1 MFLYIFFTFNVCLLH
16 FKVVCLKVFKEGGAV
31 HLFIQSEKSTV
42 SFKKGEVL
50 IVTQETFGKFK
61 TIHPEPNLK
70 KCHESEDM
78 SSLTPFP
85 YLGSPDVVPPALSW
99 QSAHAPKLV
108 AKVNVEVFLDHMV
121 YPPHHLFTHRIAHHG
136 EFAIAYKG
144 RKGGGWSCV
153 CRAVAGTDPQTKK
166 WLGRQHSLGH

>member
-1 MFLYIFFTFNVCLLH
+1 MIGRIAMHPLFT
-16 FKVVCLKVFKEGGAV
+16 
-31 HLFIQSEKSTV
+31 HLSSSYEV
-42 SFKKGEVL
+42 S
-50 IVTQETFGKFK
+50 
-61 TIHPEPNLK
+61 
-70 KCHESEDM
+70 
-78 SSLTPFP
+78 
-85 YLGSPDVVPPALSW
+85 PAFSRN
-99 QSAHAPKLV
+99 SAHTSEFM

>member
-78 SSLTPFP
+78 SFLLTPFP

-108 AKVNVEVFLDHMV
+108 AKVYVEVFLNHMV
-121 YPPHHLFTHRIAHHG
+121 YSPHHLLSHGVAHHG
-136 EFAIAYKG
+136 EFAITNEGGKSGG
-144 RKGGGWSCV
+144 RACLCRGLTTMSLHTKRLLDSCH
-153 CRAVAGTDPQTKK
+153 G
-166 WLGRQHSLGH
+166 